1 MNTYRIIE
9 SLRSFASSVGEFFV
23 ALFSWARKRL
33 RQTFNI
39 FEGTKDIF
47 VDGLIWK
54 RGKLGRPAIHFGM
67 LILAGFTLAI
77 APIVSDNYPVA
88 IAQDPR
94 VSESKSPSEVEAV
107 LQVGPVEPITVESE
121 KPRGEVITYKVEK
134 GDTISSIAKKFSI
147 SDDTIVWANN
157 LSDRHSLSIG
167 QELKIPPLAGVLHKV
182 VSGDSVY
189 SVAKKYNANPQSI
202 VDYYGNMID
211 ETLTLRVGELV
222 MVPDGEMP
230 EVPRIVPRPAV
241 PSTALVKGNGILAWP
256 LRGGISQYASSYHPG
271 AIDITSPV
279 GSPIRAA
286 DGGTVISEEKLR
298 FAYGWNLLIDHGNGF
313 VTRYAHMSGFE
324 VGLGDK
330 VGKGQVIGYVGL
342 TGRTTGPHLH
352 FEVIR
357 NGVLTNPL
365 AFLQ

>member
-1 MNTYRIIE
+1 MNTYRIID
-9 SLRSFASSVGEFFV
+9 SFRGFVSSVGEFFV

-33 RQTFNI
+33 RQTFDV

-67 LILAGFTLAI
+67 LIIAGFTLAI

-94 VSESKSPSEVEAV
+94 VRESKSPSEVEAV
-107 LQVGPVEPITVESE
+107 LQVGPVEPITIESE
-121 KPRGEVITYKVEK
+121 KPRGEVITYKIEK

-157 LSDRHSLSIG
+157 LPDRHNLSIG
-167 QELKIPPLAGVLHKV
+167 QELKIPPLTGVLHKV

-189 SVAKKYNANPQSI
+189 SVAKKYKANPQSI

-211 ETLTLRVGELV
+211 ETLTLRTGELV

-230 EVPRIVPRPAV
+230 EVIRVVPKAP
-241 PSTALVKGNGILAWP
+241 PSALVKGSGILAWP

-271 AIDITSPV
+271 AIDITGPV
-279 GSPIRAA
+279 GTPVRTA
-286 DGGTVISEEKLR
+286 DGGIVVSAEKLK

-313 VTRYAHMSGFE
+313 VTRYAHLSGFE
-324 VGLGDK
+324 VSGGDK
-330 VGKGQVIGYVGL
+330 VSKGQVIGYVGL
-342 TGRTTGPHLH
+342 TGRTTGSHLH
-352 FEVIR
+352 FEVIK
-357 NGVLTNPL
+357 NGVFANPL